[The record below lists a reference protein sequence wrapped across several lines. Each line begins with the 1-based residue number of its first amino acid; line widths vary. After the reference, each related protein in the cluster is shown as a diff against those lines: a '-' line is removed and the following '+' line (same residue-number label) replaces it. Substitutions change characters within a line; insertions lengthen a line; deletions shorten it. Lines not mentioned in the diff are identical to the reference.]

1 MAFLSAAWEPAHQPG
16 CPVILNQSAARVFVR
31 PEVSEAIVNTYD
43 RLHNLLNIY
52 HQEARKCLRGRAYL
66 AATVMHVA
74 AFETTLQMMCLLYP
88 AEVKRTT
95 VYARKRFRGK
105 RNRALEFSLHQLIN
119 IAEELGW
126 FPPKR
131 FTWGSKRSTVGGFA
145 HEIRK
150 VRNYVHPGE
159 WARGRSEPLK
169 FSKGLYGVVDEVTD
183 VANSW
188 LLGRLEKTNSRVKVP
203 AERKG

>member
-1 MAFLSAAWEPAHQPG
+1 
-16 CPVILNQSAARVFVR
+16 
-31 PEVSEAIVNTYD
+31 
-43 RLHNLLNIY
+43 
-52 HQEARKCLRGRAYL
+52 
-66 AATVMHVA
+66 MHVA

-131 FTWGSKRSTVGGFA
+131 FSWGSKRSTIGGFA

-159 WARGRSEPLK
+159 WARSRSEPLK
-169 FSKGLYGVVDEVTD
+169 FGKVVYGVVDEVTD
-183 VANSW
+183 VANSG
-188 LLGRLEKTNSRVKVP
+188 LLGRLEKSDSRVKG
-203 AERKG
+203 ARKEQTSSA